1 MKLLL
6 TGAMSYTEEQLNTLK
21 SSGFD
26 ITFVQNELEPLGIDC
41 SQFDAVVCNN
51 LFKENP
57 PERFTNL
64 KAVQLT
70 SAGFDRAPVGY
81 FASKGI
87 SLFNAKG
94 VYSIPMAEWVILKI
108 LEIYKHSADFYT
120 QQRKKE
126 WTKHRDLPELFGK
139 TALIVGAGSVGTECA
154 KRLHSFGVHTMG
166 ADIYNCAGE
175 HIDDFVPM
183 DSLKEAL
190 PQADITV
197 LTLPLTESTRGLFSQ
212 AFLSLM
218 KDESVLVNVS
228 RGAVIDEKALC
239 EAVASGKFMGVALD
253 VFEEEPLP
261 LESPLWNMKGV
272 IITPHNSFVSSGNN
286 ERLFRLILANLN
298 SVDFGKH
305 QT

>member
-6 TGAMSYTEEQLNTLK
+6 TGAVNYTEEQLNTLRT
-21 SSGFD
+21 SGFD

-57 PERFTNL
+57 PEKFTNL

-120 QQRKKE
+120 QQKKKE
-126 WTKHRDLPELFGK
+126 WIKHRELPELNGK
-139 TALIVGAGSVGTECA
+139 TALVVGAGSVGIECA
-154 KRLHSFGVHTMG
+154 KRLKAFGVHTMG

-175 HIDDFVPM
+175 YIDDFVPM

-190 PQADITV
+190 PQADITI
-197 LTLPLTESTRGLFSQ
+197 LTLPLTDSTKGLFSEKL
-212 AFLSLM
+212 LSLM
-218 KDESVLVNVS
+218 KDQSILVNVS
-228 RGAVIDEKALC
+228 RGAVIDEAALC
-239 EAVASGKFMGVALD
+239 DAVASGKFMGVALD
-253 VFEEEPLP
+253 VFEEEPLSTQ
-261 LESPLWNMKGV
+261 SPLWNMKGV

-286 ERLFRLILANLN
+286 QRLFRLILSNLS
-298 SVDFGKH
+298 SVDFGNR
-305 QT
+305 Q